1 VGASK
6 EGESMK
12 EILRLSMVL
21 AIVGCLAGLAL
32 SSVYSLTRQQIL
44 FQEEQAIFSAQKA
57 LFPEAEEFRPLEI
70 ESLVLGSV
78 RIDSAY
84 EALDAD
90 KTVKGLLI
98 NARTPGYGGMIV
110 FVVGFDLEKQL
121 RGVQVTSQSETPG
134 LGANVSKKSF
144 LDQFINKSIEDPF
157 EVKNDVKAITAS
169 TITTK
174 AIVQGI
180 RSSIEW
186 LQSND
191 MGGTS

>member
-1 VGASK
+1 
-6 EGESMK
+6 MK
-12 EILRLSMVL
+12 EIVRLSMVL
-21 AIVGCLAGLAL
+21 AIVGCLAGMAL

-44 FQEEQAIFSAQKA
+44 LQEQKAIFTAQKA
-57 LFPEAEEFRPLEI
+57 LFPEAEEFKPLEMEAQAI
-70 ESLVLGSV
+70 GSV
-78 RIDSAY
+78 WVDRAY

-90 KTVKGLLI
+90 KQVKGLLV

-134 LGANVSKKSF
+134 LGANVTKGTF
-144 LDQFINKSIEDPF
+144 LDQFINKSIQDAF

-174 AIVQGI
+174 ALVEGI
-180 RSSIEW
+180 KGSIEW
-186 LQSND
+186 LKSND
-191 MGGTS
+191 KGGTS

>member
-1 VGASK
+1 MGSSK
-6 EGESMK
+6 EGARMK
-12 EILRLSMVL
+12 EIIRLSMVL

-44 FQEEQAIFSAQKA
+44 LQEQQAIFSAQKA
-57 LFPEAEEFRPLEI
+57 LFPEAEEFKPLSI
-70 ESLVLGSV
+70 EAKAMGSV
-78 RIDSAY
+78 WIDSAY
-84 EALDAD
+84 EAMDSD
-90 KTVKGLLI
+90 KNVKGLLV

-144 LDQFINKSIEDPF
+144 LDQFINKSINDPF
-157 EVKNDVKAITAS
+157 VLKNDVKAITAS

-174 AIVQGI
+174 ALVQGI
-180 RSSIEW
+180 QGSIEW
-186 LQSND
+186 LQSYD
-191 MGGTS
+191 KGGSS